1 MDYVESECFLLFLQE
16 IAKKELEN
24 LNEQKDTLAKE
35 VGELDRRSERLQAL
49 YSEQDELLD
58 QIFNGA
64 YGSDKENQLESFLDQ
79 TEEMRNRIVEANFKW
94 KQAQMMIDYSYKQ
107 LEFAVNKWTG
117 LQNVNEGLVL
127 K

>member
-1 MDYVESECFLLFLQE
+1 M
-16 IAKKELEN
+16 
-24 LNEQKDTLAKE
+24 AKE

-79 TEEMRNRIVEANFKW
+79 TEEMRNRIVEA
-94 KQAQMMIDYSYKQ
+94 
-107 LEFAVNKWTG
+107 
-117 LQNVNEGLVL
+117 
-127 K
+127 